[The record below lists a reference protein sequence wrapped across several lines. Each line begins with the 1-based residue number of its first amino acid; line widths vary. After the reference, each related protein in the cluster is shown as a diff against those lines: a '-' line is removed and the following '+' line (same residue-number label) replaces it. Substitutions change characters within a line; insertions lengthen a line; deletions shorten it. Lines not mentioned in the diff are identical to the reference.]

1 MHTATLFS
9 ERAMRTTTFALAFC
23 LAVLITAVMSAFF
36 ATALTAN
43 ALAGLP
49 RVAAAPLV
57 QMAANGTPGADAN
70 ANAAVVR

>member
-1 MHTATLFS
+1 
-9 ERAMRTTTFALAFC
+9 MRTTTFALAFC
-23 LAVLITAVMSAFF
+23 LAVLVTAVMSAFF

-57 QMAANGTPGADAN
+57 HMADAN
-70 ANAAVVR
+70 ASVVR